1 MMEMFSMR
9 VRKKSK
15 HKFTETKV
23 QKTVEDISLEI
34 QIKSLDSV

>member
-23 QKTVEDISLEI
+23 QKTVGDISPEI
-34 QIKSLDSV
+34 QIKSLASI